1 MLSILALCA
10 VAAQPLVVLDP
21 GHGGDKAGART
32 PAGVAEKTVTLA
44 VAQHAQ
50 AALAAS
56 GVRVVLTRTEDVDVA
71 LADRV
76 AHANAVGAD
85 VFVSVHANWSPVAS
99 RVGAET
105 YILSPDATDGDAAA
119 VMHFENDEEG
129 GAVPGTPVPGTP
141 PTGSGGAGAAPGAS
155 DLDLILGDLA
165 RMEAHKD
172 SAALAKLLQTKVAAV
187 AGLGPNRGLR
197 QAPFLVLR
205 GAKMPA
211 ALVELGYLSS
221 PRQGGVLASAT
232 AQKAAGEAI
241 ASAVKAFLARA
252 R

>member
-1 MLSILALCA
+1 MLGVLALCMISA
-10 VAAQPLVVLDP
+10 SPLVVLDP
-21 GHGGDKAGART
+21 GHGGEKAGART
-32 PAGVAEKTVTLA
+32 PAGVDEKVVTLA
-44 VAQHAQ
+44 VTKQ
-50 AALAAS
+50 AEAILAAS
-56 GVRVVLTRTEDVDVA
+56 GIRVLLTRTEDVDVP

-76 AHANAVGAD
+76 AQANAAGAD

-105 YILSPDATDGDAAA
+105 YILSPDASDGDAAA

-129 GAVPGTPVPGTP
+129 GAVP
-141 PTGSGGAGAAPGAS
+141 SAAAGADKSS

-172 SAALAKLLQTKVAAV
+172 SAALAKLLQNKVSAV

-205 GAKMPA
+205 GARMPA

-221 PRQGGVLASAT
+221 PRQGAVLASAS
-232 AQKAAGEAI
+232 AQKGAGEAI
-241 ASAVKAFLARA
+241 AAAVKAFLARA

>member
-1 MLSILALCA
+1 MLAILALSA
-10 VAAQPLVVLDP
+10 VVAQPLVVLDP
-21 GHGGDKAGART
+21 GHGGEKTGART

-44 VAQHAQ
+44 VALHAE
-50 AALAAS
+50 AALTAA
-56 GVRVVLTRTEDVDVA
+56 GVKVVLTRTEDVDVP

-76 AHANAVGAD
+76 AQANAAGAV

-119 VMHFENDEEG
+119 VVHFENDEEG
-129 GAVPGTPVPGTP
+129 AAHPGTPGTGFGGTTP
-141 PTGSGGAGAAPGAS
+141 PPGAS

-172 SAALAKLLQTKVAAV
+172 SAALAKLLQNKIAAV
-187 AGLGPNRGLR
+187 PGLGPNRGLR

-221 PRQGGVLASAT
+221 PRQGGTLASAS

-241 ASAVKAFLARA
+241 AAAVKAFLARA